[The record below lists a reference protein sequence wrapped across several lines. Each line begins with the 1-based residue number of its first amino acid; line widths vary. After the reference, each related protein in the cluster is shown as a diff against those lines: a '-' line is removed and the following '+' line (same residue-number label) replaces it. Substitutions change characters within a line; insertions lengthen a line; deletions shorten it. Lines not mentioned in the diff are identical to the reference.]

1 MEGDVSGPV
10 AVQATGLAERRIR
23 TEGSHSGNCITSH
36 IEQTRSDNALF
47 PKRPSLNS
55 VPARTVT
62 CHLGNRSARVRAF
75 DNPEGIRHYIRN
87 DQGLSRAFQSW

>member
-1 MEGDVSGPV
+1 MECDVSGPV

-47 PKRPSLNS
+47 PKRPSQLGAGKNS
-55 VPARTVT
+55 
-62 CHLGNRSARVRAF
+62 
-75 DNPEGIRHYIRN
+75 D
-87 DQGLSRAFQSW
+87 LSPR